1 MEVSMRRQ
9 MTRIIG
15 KGSGI
20 LLAAAFFIGVM
31 AVPARA
37 AEVHVNINIGG
48 PPPIYV
54 HSAPRLVYLPEP
66 AVYVAVGI
74 PYDVFYVSGR
84 YYYYRGNDWYYGP
97 GYGGPWKRAGYK
109 SLPPGLRKFRVD
121 RLREYR
127 DREYRAYPVYRDRDD
142 YRDSRYI
149 SDYGSKAKNR
159 GKGRGRR

>member
-1 MEVSMRRQ
+1 MIAR
-9 MTRIIG
+9 
-15 KGSGI
+15 GSGVV
-20 LLAAAFFIGVM
+20 LAAALFMAVL

-48 PPPIYV
+48 PPPIFL
-54 HSAPRLVYLPEP
+54 HSRPHLVYLPQP

-84 YYYYRGNDWYYGP
+84 YYYYRGNDWYWGP
-97 GYGGPWKRAGYK
+97 GYGGPWKRVVYK
-109 SLPPGLRKFRVD
+109 SLPPGLRKYKVD

-127 DREYRAYPVYRDRDD
+127 DIEYRSQRVYRRDDYRRDDYREYRDS
-142 YRDSRYI
+142 RDSRYI
-149 SDYGSKAKNR
+149 SDNSSKARNR